1 MGEFSLSHI
10 IFVLLVVLVIFGPSK
25 LPGLGKGMGEAIR
38 GFKKGLTEDKPDAV
52 DVNAQLREPAAPRY
66 DSARETA
73 RPADVRRDSEIHPS

>member
-38 GFKKGLTEDKPDAV
+38 GFKKGLTEDKPEDL
-52 DVNAQLREPAAPRY
+52 NAASSRLNESPARPVAPERAGVREPDVHP
-66 DSARETA
+66 
-73 RPADVRRDSEIHPS
+73 PA